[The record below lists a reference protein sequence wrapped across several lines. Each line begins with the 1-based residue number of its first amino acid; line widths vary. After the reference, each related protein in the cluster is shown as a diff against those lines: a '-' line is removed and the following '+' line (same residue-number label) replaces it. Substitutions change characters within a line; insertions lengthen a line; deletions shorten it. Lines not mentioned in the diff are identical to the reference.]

1 MTPDDDDLPSL
12 DFTLPGAFE
21 AAPEPTPVPPPAPP
35 QPEPVRLPPALAE
48 AAELHAAGQDVEA
61 CKCLEAAIKSGGLD
75 GDEIRVWTALFDTL
89 QILGQRQAFDNL
101 ALAYARR
108 FELSPPTWVAP
119 PAAAHQ
125 AQASSGGRAHVA
137 LSGKLDASVGEA
149 LREGLRLVQTS
160 PLLRIDLA
168 KLNDADE
175 AGCTLLLRAL
185 AALKK
190 GRKEFVFGDPE
201 HLAQILA
208 TKVSMGVREN
218 PSTWLLLLEL
228 YQRAHRQEAFEE
240 AAVNYAVTFEVS
252 PPSWDD
258 SLCAAAPAVAA
269 AEEALA
275 AAAHGPALR
284 GQLLGASVG
293 ELAGICAAAAASDEQ
308 AIDGSQLIR
317 IDAGSAEQLLAAL
330 RPLAADGKRLRI
342 VKLPTLVAAY
352 LETRG
357 VAAVAEL
364 GTRIL

>member
-21 AAPEPTPVPPPAPP
+21 AAPEPTPAQPPEPP
-35 QPEPVRLPPALAE
+35 QPEPVRLPKALVE
-48 AAELHAAGQDVEA
+48 AAELHAAGQDVGA

-119 PAAAHQ
+119 PEAAHQ
-125 AQASSGGRAHVA
+125 AQASSGGRAHVT
-137 LSGKLDASVGEA
+137 LSGTLDASVGEA

-168 KLNDADE
+168 KLSDADE

-190 GRKEFVFGDPE
+190 GRKEFVFGNPE
-201 HLAQILA
+201 HLAEILA
-208 TKVSMGVREN
+208 AKVSMGVREN

-258 SLCAAAPAVAA
+258 SLCAAVPAVAA
-269 AEEALA
+269 AEEALGA
-275 AAAHGPALR
+275 AVRGPALR
-284 GQLLGASVG
+284 GQLLGASAG

-342 VKLPTLVAAY
+342 TKLPTLVAAY

-357 VAAVAEL
+357 VADVAEL
-364 GTRIL
+364 NTRIL